1 MSRPKPKTLFKKSN
15 LSTSS
20 PSVETADTE
29 MDASTIS
36 FSDIAERKV
45 SRKGTGDDDD
55 AGV

>member
-20 PSVETADTE
+20 MSMETADAE
-29 MDASTIS
+29 KDAAAFS